1 MRGGPITRRDC
12 SAYEDHDPKALT
24 LAARTPGDAADGQH
38 TTTRIPIWVKLS
50 PSSSTDEYDQRTM
63 DSERDMSKAPEPDPD
78 VQSKRTGYG
87 PDWVS
92 LDRKA
97 MRDRRAELAQRDR
110 DAMRREAERQERLAA
125 ENQQVLASDE
135 LFDAGE
141 RRPANPATPAVTD
154 PKPHDRPRP
163 TALVHQLDLENLRS
177 LSGRHEVP
185 LAPLTLIYGPN
196 AAGKSTLL
204 KALQTFMK
212 VVDAGRRDALGA
224 WDSVLEDHLWTQI
237 SYIDPIR
244 DDASGDILSV
254 ERPRLAL
261 GVEYETRD
269 GELARAEVEYEMSYL
284 AETTQHASTIGLKAE
299 GELLRKEFALKNPL
313 PFVDEGDFGQAA
325 FPSFDVREQDAN
337 GAWVTESRVFDPELF
352 AGVKR
357 PLKADLFSMA
367 FLMRY
372 LGPHRGAP
380 GSEYEPMQG
389 RFNTGWMDG
398 YNKGGIAGYNE
409 YELLNQMMS
418 QLDIPYEFE
427 GEPAATIPK
436 SYTRKWSMKDVRSG
450 APVKLDH
457 VGYGVSQLLPVI
469 DVCIHAYKQ
478 VICIEE
484 PELHLHPR
492 VQSRLANLFAFS
504 VLNRGNQV
512 ILETHSESILLRVR
526 RLIRTGKLRPDEV
539 ELLYVDNDARSGA
552 TVRRLQLGAQGELLD
567 PWPSGFFDDTLED
580 VLGGWE

>member
-1 MRGGPITRRDC
+1 MSEPNL
-12 SAYEDHDPKALT
+12 EPKPELP
-24 LAARTPGDAADGQH
+24 AR
-38 TTTRIPIWVKLS
+38 S
-50 PSSSTDEYDQRTM
+50 
-63 DSERDMSKAPEPDPD
+63 
-78 VQSKRTGYG
+78 GYG
-87 PDWVS
+87 SDWVS

-97 MRDRRAELAQRDR
+97 MRDQRADLAQRDL
-110 DAMRREAERQERLAA
+110 DAIRREAERQARLAA
-125 ENQQVLASDE
+125 ESEEVIAADE
-135 LFDAGE
+135 MLDAGGA
-141 RRPANPATPAVTD
+141 RQAAPTTQAITDRTPR
-154 PKPHDRPRP
+154 DRPRP

-204 KALQTFMK
+204 KALQTFMR

-224 WDSVLEDHLWTQI
+224 WDSVLEEKLWTQI

-244 DDASGDILSV
+244 DVESGDVLSV

-261 GVEYETRD
+261 GVDFQTRA
-269 GELARAEVEYEMSYL
+269 GELARAEVDYAMSYL
-284 AETTQHASTIGLKAE
+284 AENTRHASAIGLKAA
-299 GELLRKEFALKNPL
+299 GTLSRKEFTLEHSL
-313 PFVDEGDFGQAA
+313 PFVDADDFGDAA
-325 FPSFDVREQDAN
+325 FPSYDVREQDAD
-337 GAWVTESRVFDPELF
+337 GGWVEGSRVFDSELF
-352 AGVKR
+352 AQVTR

-398 YNKGGIAGYNE
+398 YDKRGIAGYNE

-418 QLDIPYEFE
+418 QLEIPYEFE
-427 GEPAATIPK
+427 GEPASTIEK
-436 SYTRKWSMKDVRSG
+436 KYTRRWSMKDVRSG

-478 VICIEE
+478 IICIEE

-492 VQSRLANLFAFS
+492 LQSKLANLFAFS
-504 VLNRGNQV
+504 VLSRGNQL

-526 RLIRTGKLRPDEV
+526 RLIRIGKLRPDEV
-539 ELLYVDNDARSGA
+539 ALLYVDNDAESGA
-552 TVRRLQLGAQGELLD
+552 TVRRLPLGEQGELLE